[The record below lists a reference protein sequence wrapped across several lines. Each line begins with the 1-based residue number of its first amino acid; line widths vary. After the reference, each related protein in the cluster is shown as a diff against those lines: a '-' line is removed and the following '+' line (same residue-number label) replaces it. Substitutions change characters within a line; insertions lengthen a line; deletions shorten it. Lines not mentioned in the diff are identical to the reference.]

1 MRLNKLYENSRS
13 EDDELCAVF
22 AWAAMLEGVYPCLEL
37 MYHTPNE
44 GKRTAASGGRLKA
57 KGLKKGVPDI
67 ALPCARG
74 GYHGLYIELKVGDG
88 KPTAEQKKYLHALD
102 VEGYFVA
109 LAYSAAE
116 AIRLIERYVRGEER
130 A

>member
-1 MRLNKLYENSRS
+1 MSSLYEQNRC

-22 AWAAMLEGVYPCLEL
+22 AWASMLEGVYPCLEL

-44 GKRTAASGGRLKA
+44 GKRSAAGGGRMKA

-67 ALPCARG
+67 TLPAARG

-88 KPTAEQKKYLHALD
+88 KPTAEQKKFMRALD
-102 VEGYFVA
+102 IEGYFVA
-109 LAYSAAE
+109 LAHSAAE
-116 AIRLIERYVRGEER
+116 AIRLIERYVRGEVR